1 MKWTVV
7 FALVLLFISAVQ
19 AQTQQAPPAGP
30 AAAQTLVPLQLYPEG
45 AQVLTTVAEVAQAIN
60 SSSSEIMLAASVL
73 RSPEIAEALRAAV
86 VTRGVAV
93 YILAPEENVVED
105 ASYFASLAMAGA
117 SVALGPVEGS
127 FLTIDRT
134 TLVAGVLV
142 SGVVGLPG
150 YEGKDQT
157 VLVTDPDYTAVYV
170 DSFYQS
176 FTAAPAF
183 DTATVVN
190 GAVQ

>member
-1 MKWTVV
+1 MKWIVV
-7 FALVLLFISAVQ
+7 FALVLVFVAVQ
-19 AQTQQAPPAGP
+19 AQTQQAPPAQS
-30 AAAQTLVPLQLYPEG
+30 AAVPLQLYPEG

-73 RSPEIAEALRAAV
+73 RSPEIAEALRAAM

-150 YEGKDQT
+150 YEAKDQT
-157 VLVTDPDYTAVYV
+157 VLVADPDYTAAYV